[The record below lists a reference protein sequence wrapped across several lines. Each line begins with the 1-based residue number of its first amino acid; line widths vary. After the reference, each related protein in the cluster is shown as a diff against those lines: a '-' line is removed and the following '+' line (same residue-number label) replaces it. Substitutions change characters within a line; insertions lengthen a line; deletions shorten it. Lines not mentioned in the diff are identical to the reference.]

1 MEKLVEKISKFIEP
15 ISNWFDKM
23 KLLQAIAETMQVL
36 LPVIVIG
43 SFACLF
49 AFVDIGGWQTFL
61 GNNPVIANI
70 FMNSQSWTLSIIS
83 MYVVIVLPYLYAKRL
98 EMAEPLAVV
107 ALNVAAFLLVTPTEL
122 YTAIPTTWLGH
133 SGMFTAFIVTYVV
146 VRIVKL
152 CQDKNI
158 TIKMPQGVPHYIE
171 ATFGVLVPA
180 FIIVIGF
187 AAIGQLMALTSFG
200 SLHQLIY
207 SIIQAPLLNV
217 GTSFGG
223 LLVQEIIMTLAMFC
237 GIHGSSVVPF
247 MTTLETAAN
256 EANQAAIAAGEAIP
270 NIFGTGLL
278 NSIQAGGIGATLGLA
293 ILLFFFAKSKR
304 YKELAKVA
312 IIPQIF
318 NIGEPL
324 LFGIPIMLNPILF
337 IPYMGGVLV
346 NTVIAYGSMALGL
359 VGYPNG
365 VNPSWTM
372 PYGLQALLGIS
383 TPVSGLIMQ
392 IVILVVD
399 MLIWYPFVKMLDKQA
414 LLDEKAESEAK

>member
-1 MEKLVEKISKFIEP
+1 MEKFVEKISKFIEP
-15 ISNWFDKM
+15 LSNWFNKM

-61 GNNPVIANI
+61 ANTPVVANI
-70 FMNSQSWTLSIIS
+70 LMNAQSWTLSIIS

-98 EMAEPLAVV
+98 EMDEPLAVI

-122 YTAIPTTWLGH
+122 YASIPTTWLGH
-133 SGMFTAFIVTYVV
+133 SGMFTAFIVTFLV
-146 VRIVKL
+146 VRIVKI
-152 CQDKNI
+152 CQDKNV

-171 ATFGVLVPA
+171 ATFAVLVPA
-180 FIIVIGF
+180 FIVVIIF
-187 AAIGQLMALTSFG
+187 STIGRLMELTTFG
-200 SLHQLIY
+200 SLHGLIY
-207 SIIQAPLLNV
+207 SIIQAPLTGI

-223 LLVQEIIMTLAMFC
+223 LLVTEIIMTLAMFC
-237 GIHGSSVVPF
+237 GIHGSSVTPF

-256 EANQAAIAAGEAIP
+256 EANQAALAAGEALP
-270 NIFGTGLL
+270 NIYGTGLL
-278 NSIQAGGIGATLGLA
+278 NSIQIGGIGATLGLG

-304 YKELAKVA
+304 YKELSRVA
-312 IIPQIF
+312 IVPQIF

-324 LFGIPIMLNPILF
+324 LFGIPIMLNPVLF
-337 IPYMGGVLV
+337 IPYMGGVIV
-346 NTVIAYGSMALGL
+346 NTIIAYGSMAIGL

-372 PYGLQALLGIS
+372 PAGLQGLLGIS
-383 TPVSGLIMQ
+383 TPVKGLILQ
-392 IVILVVD
+392 VVILAID

-414 LLDEKAESEAK
+414 LLEEKAEETK